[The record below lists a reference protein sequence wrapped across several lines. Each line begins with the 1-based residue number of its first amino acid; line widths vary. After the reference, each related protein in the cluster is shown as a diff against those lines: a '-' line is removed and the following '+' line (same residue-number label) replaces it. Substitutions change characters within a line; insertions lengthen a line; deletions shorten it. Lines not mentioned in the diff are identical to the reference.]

1 MFPAVIIGLFFEDFI
16 ASLFDGR
23 IALVGSMLIITALL
37 LFLADRVKKNNK
49 KLNFNNAFAIGIIQA
64 IAIIPGISRSGAT
77 IAMAILLKIDREK
90 AAKFSFLMVIPLI
103 FGSMAK
109 SILLGELSQDSM
121 DLLHVLV
128 GFFSAFFTGV
138 FACRWMI
145 ALVKKSQLKYFSL
158 YCLALGILTILFNL
172 GDEFIT

>member
-1 MFPAVIIGLFFEDFI
+1 MLLFNSIILLTADNCKEGQKELNSI
-16 ASLFDGR
+16 R
-23 IALVGSMLIITALL
+23 ALL
-37 LFLADRVKKNNK
+37 IGVSQ
-49 KLNFNNAFAIGIIQA
+49 AIG
-64 IAIIPGISRSGAT
+64 IIPGISRSGAT
-77 IAMAILLKIDREK
+77 IALAILLKIDREK

-145 ALVKKSQLKYFSL
+145 TMVKKSQL
-158 YCLALGILTILFNL
+158 
-172 GDEFIT
+172 